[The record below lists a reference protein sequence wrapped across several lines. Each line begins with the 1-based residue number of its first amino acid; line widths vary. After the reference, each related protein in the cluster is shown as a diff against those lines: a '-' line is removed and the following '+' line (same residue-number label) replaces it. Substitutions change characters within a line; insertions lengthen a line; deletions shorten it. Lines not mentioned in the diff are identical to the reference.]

1 MSEWLTSKEA
11 AAYLKVTRRTLYR
24 WMEEGRLRFYEL
36 ASGRRRL
43 RKEDLDALL
52 TPSEPG
58 GASDTEQGGG
68 QDRPR
73 GS

>member
-1 MSEWLTSKEA
+1 MSEWLTTKEA

-36 ASGRRRL
+36 ASGRRRV

-52 TPSEPG
+52 TPGEPG
-58 GASDTEQGGG
+58 GAADEGEAQGGC
-68 QDRPR
+68 
-73 GS
+73 

>member
-24 WMEEGRLRFYEL
+24 WMEEGRLPFFVM
-36 ASGRRRL
+36 ASGRRRV

-52 TPSEPG
+52 KPGEPG
-58 GASDTEQGGG
+58 GEGATAEGGG
-68 QDRPR
+68 KIGPN

>member
-1 MSEWLTSKEA
+1 MSEWLTTKEA

-36 ASGRRRL
+36 ASGRRRV

-52 TPSEPG
+52 TPGEPG
-58 GASDTEQGGG
+58 STADEGEGQGGG
-68 QDRPR
+68 
-73 GS
+73 

>member
-1 MSEWLTSKEA
+1 MSEWLTTKEA

-24 WMEEGRLRFYEL
+24 WMEEGRLPFFVMT
-36 ASGRRRL
+36 SGRRRV

-52 TPSEPG
+52 TPGEAGGGSATEGG
-58 GASDTEQGGG
+58 GA